1 MFKGLKGLIS
11 SNKPI
16 SNSVNYGE
24 TCFMSF
30 YAASVTRMSYFDDN
44 KFIQFYTQIIG
55 NVIPTSIL
63 SGINRVVLE
72 GSDLNNLFNDEYAFN
87 LNNDVTFK
95 TYNNTNGEKRIDYVA
110 MNMPQDINIITGEMT
125 GIRTYPVVEDID
137 QYIKYIS
144 LACSNYGNVNIVADK
159 RMPNVIQ
166 VIFRGTYSSK
176 TAGSYTKPTSMI
188 PIKITKDSKEAY
200 LYGIYK
206 ITTDMLN
213 TIMESI
219 RYLAVNFLEQ
229 SQPNSVTVLTFGHS
243 LGGAM
248 TTLFS
253 YLWSKLKTNDFYK
266 RSPYDIFKAPIFC
279 ISLGA
284 PRCMNVNASDDY
296 CNRVQSGL
304 ITFKR
309 IVSKGDPVPGMPKKI
324 AGFSH
329 PCSSKEMKANGMRA
343 RVNEDCT
350 DVLSKVPLRPKY
362 DSSIKC
368 ENQNSNT
375 ITTYNPLSHTL
386 YFYIMYSK
394 AADIGKFFKG
404 MVTQREVKRTKTGQ
418 TVVRV
423 NIGNQGSLKT
433 AFFVLD
439 HVRDVPSD
447 DKRIEEKAED
457 ETVNEGQL
465 SIEPQEGGG
474 KVSEDVK
481 MSKEVFD
488 FIVSQ
493 ATEIPEGTDRNLTEP
508 ITGQYVMVGGKKK
521 NKTRKTVRTN
531 KKKTRNGKRKSNSK
545 KTHKH

>member
-1 MFKGLKGLIS
+1 MNKMQS
-11 SNKPI
+11 SFPRK
-16 SNSVNYGE
+16 SNSVNYGD

-30 YAASVTRMSYFDDN
+30 YASTLSRLSYFDDN
-44 KFIQFYTQIIG
+44 KFIQFYNQIIG

-63 SGINRVVLE
+63 SGINKIVLE
-72 GSDLNNLFNDEYAFN
+72 GDLNNLFNDEYAFN
-87 LNNDVTFK
+87 LSSREFQ
-95 TYNNTNGEKRIDYVA
+95 TYSNKEGKQFIDYVA
-110 MNMPQDINIITGEMT
+110 MNMPQNINIITGEMMGT
-125 GIRTYPVVEDID
+125 RTYHEVDFATVD
-137 QYIKYIS
+137 QNIKYIS
-144 LACSNYGNVNIVADK
+144 LACSNYGNVYIVADK

-219 RYLAVNFLEQ
+219 RYLAVNFLGRSE
-229 SQPNSVTVLTFGHS
+229 PNSVTVLTFGHS

-279 ISLGA
+279 VSLGA
-284 PRCMNVNASDDY
+284 PRCMNVYASDDY
-296 CNRVQSGL
+296 CKSVKSGL

-309 IVSKGDPVPGMPKKI
+309 IVTKGDPVPGLPKKI

-329 PCSSKEMKANGMRA
+329 PCSSKEMKADGMRR
-343 RVNEDCT
+343 RVNEDCS
-350 DVLSKVPLRPKY
+350 DVLSKVPLKPKY

-368 ENQNSNT
+368 EPQNSNI

-386 YFYIMYSK
+386 YFYIMYIK
-394 AADIGKFFKG
+394 AVDIGKFFKG
-404 MVTQREVKRTKTGQ
+404 MVTQREVRRTKTGQ

-423 NIGNQGSLKT
+423 NIGNEGSLKT

-447 DKRIEEKAED
+447 DKRIEKNTER
-457 ETVNEGQL
+457 ETPTV
-465 SIEPQEGGG
+465 GGG
-474 KVSEDVK
+474 KVSEDIK
-481 MSKEVFD
+481 MTKELFD
-488 FIVSQ
+488 IIVSS
-493 ATEIPEGTDRNLTEP
+493 ATEIPQGNDRNLTEP
-508 ITGQYVMVGGKKK
+508 ITGQYVNVIEIYGRPTSTSNTGGKKNKKRKTVRNKKK
-521 NKTRKTVRTN
+521 NKKRTS
-531 KKKTRNGKRKSNSK
+531 KR
-545 KTHKH
+545 THKH